1 MENKNPIQK
10 SERIVAID
18 VLRGFALMGILGANI
33 MFFDVDASYLEDWSK
48 IVNDMAVGAAN
59 VPFMFFM
66 GVFVLNKMMAVFS
79 MLFGAG
85 IILIT
90 ERIEQRGDPSRRV
103 HYMRNLLLLG
113 IGIFHYNVL
122 WFGDV
127 LMIYA
132 VSAFVLYPLRRI
144 DAKKLIYGG
153 ATLWIL
159 LSVFITDAN
168 TQYALRAPVMM
179 LLGMGLYRL
188 GIINAEREPGWY
200 KKVMLR
206 SFTVGMPVC
215 VVAAV
220 LMLGDDAD
228 TGFFIN
234 NFGVP
239 FMALGYV
246 CLVMMICTLSKL
258 PRVQSR
264 LAAAGQMALTNY
276 LMQTV
281 LGIIIIET
289 MNEIKGE
296 RVSAFWMMIAMFIIW
311 TIQLSWSSPWMKK
324 FRFGPVEWLWRTATY
339 LKVQPFR
346 N

>member
-33 MFFDVDASYLEDWSK
+33 MFFDVGASYLEDWSK

-59 VPFMFFM
+59 VPFMFLWVF
-66 GVFVLNKMMAVFS
+66 FVLNKMMAVFS

-90 ERIEQRGDPSRRV
+90 ERIEQRGDLSRRV

-144 DAKKLIYGG
+144 DAKNLFTEEQPCGFC
-153 ATLWIL
+153 
-159 LSVFITDAN
+159 SVFSSPMT
-168 TQYALRAPVMM
+168 TLSTCALKTPVMM

-220 LMLGDDAD
+220 LMLGDDGD

-239 FMALGYV
+239 FMAFGL
-246 CLVMMICTLSKL
+246 
-258 PRVQSR
+258 
-264 LAAAGQMALTNY
+264 
-276 LMQTV
+276 
-281 LGIIIIET
+281 
-289 MNEIKGE
+289 
-296 RVSAFWMMIAMFIIW
+296 RVSCDDDLHIKQASTCSIAFSCGRADGIN
-311 TIQLSWSSPWMKK
+311 QLSDANS
-324 FRFGPVEWLWRTATY
+324 
-339 LKVQPFR
+339 FR
-346 N
+346 NNNYRNDERNKR

>member
-90 ERIEQRGDPSRRV
+90 ERIEQRGDSSRRV

-153 ATLWIL
+153 ATLWLL
-159 LSVFITDAN
+159 LSVFITDDN

-220 LMLGDDAD
+220 LMLGDDGD

-246 CLVMMICTLSKL
+246 CLVMMICTSSKL

>member
-1 MENKNPIQK
+1 
-10 SERIVAID
+10 
-18 VLRGFALMGILGANI
+18 
-33 MFFDVDASYLEDWSK
+33 
-48 IVNDMAVGAAN
+48 
-59 VPFMFFM
+59 
-66 GVFVLNKMMAVFS
+66 
-79 MLFGAG
+79 
-85 IILIT
+85 
-90 ERIEQRGDPSRRV
+90 
-103 HYMRNLLLLG
+103 
-113 IGIFHYNVL
+113 
-122 WFGDV
+122 
-127 LMIYA
+127 
-132 VSAFVLYPLRRI
+132 
-144 DAKKLIYGG
+144 
-153 ATLWIL
+153 
-159 LSVFITDAN
+159 
-168 TQYALRAPVMM
+168 MM

-188 GIINAEREPGWY
+188 GIINAEREAGWY

-220 LMLGDDAD
+220 LMLGDDGD

-246 CLVMMICTLSKL
+246 CLVMMICTSSKL

>member
-132 VSAFVLYPLRRI
+132 VSAFLLYPLRRI

-153 ATLWIL
+153 ATLWLL
-159 LSVFITDAN
+159 LSVFITDDN

-188 GIINAEREPGWY
+188 GIINAEREAGWY

-220 LMLGDDAD
+220 LMLGDDGD

-246 CLVMMICTLSKL
+246 CLVMMIYTLSKL

-339 LKVQPFR
+339 RKVQPFR

>member
-1 MENKNPIQK
+1 MKNKNPIQK

-59 VPFMFFM
+59 VTFMFFM

-90 ERIEQRGDPSRRV
+90 ERIEQRGDSSRRV

-153 ATLWIL
+153 ATLWLL
-159 LSVFITDAN
+159 LSVFITDDN

-188 GIINAEREPGWY
+188 GIINAEREAGWY

-246 CLVMMICTLSKL
+246 CLVMMICTSSKL

>member
-1 MENKNPIQK
+1 MKNKNPIQK

-90 ERIEQRGDPSRRV
+90 ERIEQRGDSSRRV

-132 VSAFVLYPLRRI
+132 VSAFLLYPLRRI

-153 ATLWIL
+153 ATLWLL
-159 LSVFITDAN
+159 LSVFITDDS

-188 GIINAEREPGWY
+188 GIINAKREPGWY

-220 LMLGDDAD
+220 LMLGDDGD

>member
-153 ATLWIL
+153 ATLWLL
-159 LSVFITDAN
+159 LSVFITDDS

-188 GIINAEREPGWY
+188 GIINAEREAGWY

-220 LMLGDDAD
+220 LMLGDDGD

-246 CLVMMICTLSKL
+246 CLVMMICTSSKL

-264 LAAAGQMALTNY
+264 LATAGQMALTNY